1 MPSLLQPRMFWMEYG
16 DLMQN
21 TPDTFILDTCRS
33 KDGVTIWEIRNGSL
47 AVTHH
52 RLHPSFLASFPDPH
66 LHYSLIEGLESEF
79 KVRECTFRSIYRE
92 YEGYSIEANREIA
105 EQIEKQTRYQVHLFN
120 VDIRPE
126 QRFAAE
132 NKVVPG
138 GWIGIDRFIPE
149 HDPPV
154 TMMEIS
160 CSENP
165 HRSDHTGVITV
176 TEGTEDRRSIFLNG
190 SDRQNID
197 DLCDIVQSRD
207 PDVIL
212 FPDYDR
218 WSSFICTQ
226 AEKWGIRNTISRT
239 GRFRTLSSRSYFSYG
254 RMEHR
259 LGARM
264 PEGRIII
271 DTRQS
276 FMYREGDI
284 RGIFLASRLT
294 GLSPNLTCRLTPGTL
309 ISSYEVYEALAR
321 GIAVPFRKKDA
332 ESHRCIT
339 DMRLDYRGGLTLQ
352 PKPGI
357 YEEVTQIDFTSFYP
371 SIIVKYNLSPETLEH
386 PEREGFLAAVL
397 RPILNIRQETKQK
410 KCVDPGYAG
419 MDGILKWMLVTCF
432 GYTGY
437 KNARFGRIEVHEQ
450 ITLKAT
456 ELLQQCIGLVEKMDA
471 RVLHAIID
479 CLFVQR
485 CNPAIV
491 TSEIEQFTEIKTE
504 AETYDWIVF
513 LPQIDGSGSYGSY
526 YGRIKGGGIKTRGVA
541 LRRRNTPPYIRRMQK
556 EIITL
561 MATESDIEEIAGLW
575 PEVQMIYRRYS
586 DGLSTADL
594 SDLVITRRI
603 GREKYLN
610 RCIPQAV
617 IDTYHSYG
625 VELVPGMD
633 ASYLVRD
640 EKGLLVDPSFDPKG
654 ADISYYQRLTDR
666 AWEEVNFVFRQIREE
681 D

>member
-1 MPSLLQPRMFWMEYG
+1 MVTILNPS
-16 DLMQN
+16 
-21 TPDTFILDTCRS
+21 DTFIIDICRS
-33 KDGVTIWEIRNGSL
+33 KDGVAVWEIKNGSL
-47 AVTHH
+47 AITHYKQQ
-52 RLHPSFLASFPDPH
+52 PSFLVSFQNPH
-66 LHYSLIEGLESEF
+66 LHYSLIEGLETEF
-79 KVRECTFRSIYRE
+79 EVRECTFRTIYRE
-92 YEGYSIEANREIA
+92 YEGYLIEANREIA
-105 EQIEKQTRYQVHLFN
+105 EQIETQTRYQVNLFN

-132 NKVVPG
+132 HHVIPG

-149 HDPPV
+149 HEPQV
-154 TMMEIS
+154 TIMEIS

-165 HRSDHTGVITV
+165 HRSDHTGTITV
-176 TEGTEDRRSIFLNG
+176 SDRTEDKRPIFLQG

-197 DLCDIVQSRD
+197 DLCDVVQSRD

-212 FPDYDR
+212 FPDYDC
-218 WSSFICTQ
+218 WSSFICTLTK
-226 AEKWGIRNTISRT
+226 KWGIQNTLSRT

-259 LGARM
+259 LGARV

-284 RGIFLASRLT
+284 RGIFLASRLS
-294 GLSPNLTCRLTPGTL
+294 GLSPNLTSRLTPGTL
-309 ISSYEVYEALAR
+309 VSSYEVYEALAR
-321 GIAVPFRKKDA
+321 GIAVPFRKNDA
-332 ESHRCIT
+332 EAYRRLS

-352 PKPGI
+352 PNPGI
-357 YEEVTQIDFTSFYP
+357 YEDVTQIDFTSFYP
-371 SIIVKYNLSPETLEH
+371 SIIVNYNLSPETLEDQD
-386 PEREGFLAAVL
+386 REGFLASVL
-397 RPILNIRQETKQK
+397 EPILKIRHETKRK
-410 KCVDPGYAG
+410 KKEDPTYAG

-456 ELLQQCIGLVEKMDA
+456 ELLQQCIELVEKMDG

-479 CLFVQR
+479 CLFVQQ
-485 CNPAIV
+485 CNPVEV
-491 TSEIEQFTEIKTE
+491 TAEIERFTRMKTE
-504 AETYDWIVF
+504 SETYDWIVF
-513 LPQIDGSGSYGSY
+513 LPQMDGTGSYGNY

-541 LRRRNTPPYIRRMQK
+541 SRRRNTPPYVQRMQEEMIK
-556 EIITL
+556 L
-561 MATESDIEEIAGLW
+561 MATESDVDDISRLW
-575 PEVQMIYRRYS
+575 QEVKQIYQHYS
-586 DGLSTADL
+586 DEVSNADL

-603 GREKYLN
+603 GREKYQK

-617 IDTYHSYG
+617 IDIYRSYG

-640 EKGLLVDPSFDPKG
+640 EKGLQVDPSFDPKG
-654 ADISYYQRLTDR
+654 ADILYYQRLIDR
-666 AWEEVNFVFRQIREE
+666 AWREVEYVFRQIRDE
-681 D
+681 

>member
-1 MPSLLQPRMFWMEYG
+1 MPNPS
-16 DLMQN
+16 
-21 TPDTFILDTCRS
+21 DTFILDTCRS
-33 KDGVTIWEIRNGSL
+33 KDGIAVWEIRNGKL
-47 AVTHH
+47 TVTHH
-52 RLHPSFLASFPDPH
+52 RQQPSFLVSFPDPH
-66 LHYSLIEGLESEF
+66 LHYSLIEGLESAFE
-79 KVRECTFRSIYRE
+79 VRECKFRSIYRE
-92 YEGYSIEANREIA
+92 YEGYSIEAGREVA
-105 EQIEKQTRYQVHLFN
+105 EQIEKQTRHQVHLFN

-138 GWIGIDRFIPE
+138 GWNGIDRFIPE
-149 HDPPV
+149 HEPPV
-154 TMMEIS
+154 AVMEIS

-165 HRSDHTGVITV
+165 HRADNTGIITI
-176 TEGTEDRRSIFLNG
+176 TEGSKDRRPVFLRG

-197 DLCDIVQSRD
+197 DLCDIVQARD

-218 WSSFICTQ
+218 WSSFICTL
-226 AEKWGIRNTISRT
+226 ADKWGIQNTLSRT

-284 RGIFLASRLT
+284 RGIFLASRLA

-309 ISSYEVYEALAR
+309 VSSYEVYEALAR
-321 GIAVPFRKKDA
+321 GIAVPFRKNDA
-332 ESHRCIT
+332 ESHRCLT

-371 SIIVKYNLSPETLEH
+371 SIIVKYNLSPETLEDQD
-386 PEREGFLAAVL
+386 RVGFLASVL
-397 RPILNIRQETKQK
+397 RPVLDLRHETKQK
-410 KCVDPGYAG
+410 KREDPGYAG

-456 ELLQQCIGLVEKMDA
+456 QLLQQCIGLVEKKDG

-485 CNPAIV
+485 CNPAEV
-491 TSEIEQFTEIKTE
+491 TTEIEKFTKIRTE
-504 AETYDWIVF
+504 SETYDWIVF
-513 LPQIDGSGSYGSY
+513 LPQIDGTGSYSNY
-526 YGRIKGGGIKTRGVA
+526 YGRIKGGGMKTRGVA
-541 LRRRNTPPYIRRMQK
+541 ARRRNSPPYVQRMQA
-556 EIITL
+556 EMITL
-561 MATESDIEEIAGLW
+561 MAAESAVEEIARLW
-575 PEVQMIYRRYS
+575 PDVRQIYHHYS
-586 DGLSTADL
+586 DGINDADL
-594 SDLVITRRI
+594 ADLVITRRI
-603 GREKYLN
+603 GREKYQK

-617 IDTYHSYG
+617 IDTYRSYG

-640 EKGLLVDPSFDPKG
+640 EKGLQVDPSFDPKG
-654 ADISYYQRLTDR
+654 VDTSYYQRLIDR
-666 AWEEVNFVFRQIREE
+666 AWGEVEFVFREIREE
-681 D
+681 S